1 MCVYLAVII
10 SSLLF
15 LTYPKDRW
23 LSEINPSRVDH
34 SYASLPFDRRNGQSI
49 LRYFA
54 RKEQLMKQSSS
65 KTILHN
71 TFKKPLNKTSFLIY
85 EHSKYRQFCMKQY
98 IASVFIP
105 TCPYRNCRFTCNSS
119 MAHAADAI
127 LMLYSHL
134 TFKKMVYLS
143 LKRDPN
149 QIWLLWNDEP
159 YPPSP
164 IYNRFL
170 FNWTINYRLDS
181 EVSISAYGITLV
193 RNEAINQTAFGNW
206 INENYKKRHNE
217 AVW

>member
-1 MCVYLAVII
+1 
-10 SSLLF
+10 
-15 LTYPKDRW
+15 
-23 LSEINPSRVDH
+23 
-34 SYASLPFDRRNGQSI
+34 
-49 LRYFA
+49 
-54 RKEQLMKQSSS
+54 
-65 KTILHN
+65 
-71 TFKKPLNKTSFLIY
+71 
-85 EHSKYRQFCMKQY
+85 
-98 IASVFIP
+98 
-105 TCPYRNCRFTCNSS
+105 